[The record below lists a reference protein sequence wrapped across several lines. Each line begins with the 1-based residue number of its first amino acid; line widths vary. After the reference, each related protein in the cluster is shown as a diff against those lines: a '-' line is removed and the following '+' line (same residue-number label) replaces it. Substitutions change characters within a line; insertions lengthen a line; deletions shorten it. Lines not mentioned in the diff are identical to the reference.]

1 MYNKN
6 EWNINYWLCTRY
18 YRQLNTSQNPA
29 IIITQMFYVYY
40 MYYIS
45 EPCVLH
51 LCYISDLC
59 ITYINLALDTATASY
74 SDNVSDLV
82 IGPLFRKVYV
92 QLQDWIQ
99 LFGGRGVT
107 DWLTFLHW
115 LRIKISR
122 TTIITYKYTII
133 YLTILNTLLKYNS
146 FCNLK

>member
-45 EPCVLH
+45 EPHVLH

-59 ITYINLALDTATASY
+59 ITYINPALDTATASY

-92 QLQDWIQ
+92 QLQVW
-99 LFGGRGVT
+99 GV
-107 DWLTFLHW
+107 HW
-115 LRIKISR
+115 LANIPSL
-122 TTIITYKYTII
+122 ITYK
-133 YLTILNTLLKYNS
+133 NK
-146 FCNLK
+146 